1 MSWDINSQVKLPGK
15 NSKSPQA
22 FAFGTPYLEIYDSL
36 VRLDEA
42 LFRRNSVLGLLQ
54 RDAVTK
60 RAPEKW
66 QALEG
71 EEVASF
77 DVVVCFES
85 RVFDLV
91 VEGTLLVLY
100 FYVKNSN
107 RYQNYCLNMVEALD
121 GHDVKVFVQRVFVD
135 FVRQLILVGLVR
147 NVDGCVSQDRSK
159 AIGSYRIAWEQGAN
173 PSALV
178 NGTQSGMRSD
188 QFFNTNIPHKLK
200 PSLSVYGAISVHVEA
215 HPT

>member
-1 MSWDINSQVKLPGK
+1 MPGK

-60 RAPEKW
+60 RAPERW

-91 VEGTLLVLY
+91 VEGTQLVLD
-100 FYVKNSN
+100 FCVKNSKQ
-107 RYQNYCLNMVEALD
+107 YKNYCLNIIKALD
-121 GHDVKVFVQRVFVD
+121 GHEMKVFVRRVFVD
-135 FVRQLILVGLVR
+135 FVWRLMFVGLVR
-147 NVDGCVSQDRSK
+147 DLKGCVSQERFK
-159 AIGSYRIAWEQGAN
+159 AIGSYRVAWEQGTN
-173 PSALV
+173 PLALID
-178 NGTQSGMRSD
+178 GTPSGEKSG
-188 QFFNTNIPHKLK
+188 QISIP
-200 PSLSVYGAISVHVEA
+200 LSR
-215 HPT
+215 

>member
-91 VEGTLLVLY
+91 VEGTPLVLD
-100 FYVKNSN
+100 FCVKNRN
-107 RYQNYCLNMVEALD
+107 HYQNYCLNMVEALD
-121 GHDVKVFVQRVFVD
+121 GYKMKVIVRRD
-135 FVRQLILVGLVR
+135 FVAYRRLTFVGLVR
-147 NVDGCVSQDRSK
+147 DVDRCVSQDRFK
-159 AIGSYRIAWEQGAN
+159 AIGSYRIAWEQGTN
-173 PSALV
+173 PSALAD
-178 NGTQSGMRSD
+178 GTPSEVKFD
-188 QFFNTNIPHKLK
+188 QFLMPLFHTSSRK
-200 PSLSVYGAISVHVEA
+200 PSLSEFDTVSVHVEA
-215 HPT
+215 HAT